1 METIEAIKEYVT
13 KSNSEINQRLDIMD
27 KRLDALDNQ
36 AGFES
41 LPTDRLPKIL
51 TKHLVNARSEIKS
64 MNEEMTKEFVS
75 VKKQLTQLTNVNKE
89 MDERLKEMGE
99 RFQGQFS
106 EMGSKIDALA
116 DLLRKE

>member
-1 METIEAIKEYVT
+1 MEAEVEFDPI
-13 KSNSEINQRLDIMD
+13 
-27 KRLDALDNQ
+27 
-36 AGFES
+36 
-41 LPTDRLPKIL
+41 DRLLKKLTDHAVDHKSKI
-51 TKHLVNARSEIKS
+51 VS
-64 MNEEMTKEFVS
+64 MNKEMTKEFVS

-89 MDERLKEMGE
+89 MDERLKEMDE